1 MTFDKERLIQ
11 ILIETR
17 AFQFSPTP
25 IFTLASGAKSDVYV
39 DCRIALSYP
48 EARRAVGELML
59 ERLAGPAERAAPG
72 ASSATPARED
82 AVGGLLIGAYPIAI
96 AVSDAAHR
104 RDGSLI
110 RVFVVRKEPK
120 RHGLKKVVEGAIQPG
135 DRALIVDDVVT
146 SGGSTIEAI
155 RRSREFGL
163 EVTRAIAIIDREEQ
177 DGRAKIEAEGVS
189 FEALCTL
196 RDLRRA
202 AEARA
207 ASA

>member
-1 MTFDKERLIQ
+1 MTFDRERLID

-17 AFQFSPTP
+17 AFQLSPTP
-25 IFTLASGAKSDVYV
+25 VFTLASGAKSDVYV

-48 EARRAVGELML
+48 EARLAVGELML
-59 ERLAGPAERAAPG
+59 QRITSAGAP
-72 ASSATPARED
+72 RET
-82 AVGGLLIGAYPIAI
+82 AVGGLLIGAFPIAI

-104 RDGSLI
+104 REGSLI

-120 RHGLKKVVEGAIQPG
+120 QHGLRRLVEGAVEKG

-163 EVTRAIAIIDREEQ
+163 EVARAIAIIDREEQ

-196 RDLRRA
+196 KDLRRA

-207 ASA
+207 AGRLPGP

>member
-1 MTFDKERLIQ
+1 MNFDKERLIQ
-11 ILIETR
+11 ILIETK

-39 DCRIALSYP
+39 DCRVALSYP

-59 ERLAGPAERAAPG
+59 ERTRASG
-72 ASSATPARED
+72 REV
-82 AVGGLLIGAYPIAI
+82 AVGGLLIGAFPIAI
-96 AVSDAAHR
+96 AVSDAAYR
-104 RDGSLI
+104 KDGSLI

-120 RHGLKKVVEGAIQPG
+120 QHGLKKLIEGAVSPG
-135 DRALIVDDVVT
+135 DRALIVEDAVT

-177 DGRAKIEAEGVS
+177 EGRAKIEAEGVA

-196 RDLRRA
+196 GDLRRA

>member
-1 MTFDKERLIQ
+1 MTYDKERLIQ
-11 ILIETR
+11 VLIDTK
-17 AFQFSPTP
+17 AFQYSSTP

-59 ERLAGPAERAAPG
+59 ERIA
-72 ASSATPARED
+72 PAREPGATLPA
-82 AVGGLLIGAYPIAI
+82 AVGGLLIGAFPIAI
-96 AVSDAAHR
+96 AVSDAADR
-104 RDGSLI
+104 RDGRLI

-120 RHGLKKVVEGAIQPG
+120 QHGLKKLIEGAVQPG

-163 EVTRAIAIIDREEQ
+163 EVTHAVAIIDREEQ
-177 DGRAKIEAEGVS
+177 NGRATIEAEGVS
-189 FEALCTL
+189 FAALCTL

-207 ASA
+207 ANA

>member
-1 MTFDKERLIQ
+1 MPFDTERLIR
-11 ILIETR
+11 ILIETK

-48 EARRAVGELML
+48 EGRLAVGELML
-59 ERLAGPAERAAPG
+59 ERMTRVGAAGAG
-72 ASSATPARED
+72 ALGAREN
-82 AVGGLLIGAYPIAI
+82 AVGGLLIGAFPIAI
-96 AVSDAAHR
+96 AVSDAAYKK
-104 RDGSLI
+104 DGSLV

-120 RHGLKKVVEGAIQPG
+120 QHGLKKLVEGAVEKG

-207 ASA
+207 ARA

>member
-1 MTFDKERLIQ
+1 MSFDKERLIQ
-11 ILIETR
+11 ILIETK

-48 EARRAVGELML
+48 EGRRAVGELML
-59 ERLAGPAERAAPG
+59 ERITSGFSGAGSG
-72 ASSATPARED
+72 ARED
-82 AVGGLLIGAYPIAI
+82 SVGGLLIGAFPIAI
-96 AVSDAAHR
+96 AVSDAAYR
-104 RDGSLI
+104 KDGSLV

-120 RHGLKKVVEGAIQPG
+120 QHGMKKLIEGAVQAG

-177 DGRAKIEAEGVS
+177 DGRAKIEAEGVA
-189 FEALCTL
+189 FDALCTL

-202 AEARA
+202 AEART

>member
-1 MTFDKERLIQ
+1 MTYDKERLIRV
-11 ILIETR
+11 LIETK
-17 AFQFSPTP
+17 AFQYSSTP

-59 ERLAGPAERAAPG
+59 ERIAPAGDPGAAP
-72 ASSATPARED
+72 PA
-82 AVGGLLIGAYPIAI
+82 AVGGLLIGAFPIAI
-96 AVSDAAHR
+96 AVSDAADR
-104 RDGSLI
+104 RDGRLV

-120 RHGLKKVVEGAIQPG
+120 QHGLKKLIEGAVQPG
-135 DRALIVDDVVT
+135 DHALIVDDVVT

-177 DGRAKIEAEGVS
+177 GGRAAIEAEGVS
-189 FEALCTL
+189 FDALCTL
-196 RDLRRA
+196 GDLRRA

-207 ASA
+207 ANA

>member
-11 ILIETR
+11 ILIETK
-17 AFQFSPTP
+17 AFRYSPTP

-48 EARRAVGELML
+48 DARRAVGELML
-59 ERLAGPAERAAPG
+59 ERIAPASQPG
-72 ASSATPARED
+72 ATLPAT
-82 AVGGLLIGAYPIAI
+82 VGGLLIGAFPIAI
-96 AVSDAAHR
+96 AVSDAAER
-104 RDGSLI
+104 RNGGVI

-120 RHGLKKVVEGAIQPG
+120 QHGLKKLIEGAVQPG
-135 DRALIVDDVVT
+135 DHALIVDDVVT

-189 FEALCTL
+189 FDALCSL

>member
-1 MTFDKERLIQ
+1 MNFDKERLIQ
-11 ILIETR
+11 ILIETK

-59 ERLAGPAERAAPG
+59 ERTHASGAG
-72 ASSATPARED
+72 AREA
-82 AVGGLLIGAYPIAI
+82 AVGGLLIGAFPIAI
-96 AVSDAAHR
+96 AVSDAAYR
-104 RDGSLI
+104 KDGSLI

-120 RHGLKKVVEGAIQPG
+120 QHGLKKLIEGAVSPG
-135 DRALIVDDVVT
+135 DHALIVDDVVT

-163 EVTRAIAIIDREEQ
+163 EVTRAVAIIDREEQ
-177 DGRAKIEAEGVS
+177 EGRAKIEAEGVA

-202 AEARA
+202 GVRT

>member
-1 MTFDKERLIQ
+1 MSFDKERLIQ
-11 ILIETR
+11 ILIETK

-48 EARRAVGELML
+48 EGRRAVGELML
-59 ERLAGPAERAAPG
+59 ERVTSGSSGAGSG
-72 ASSATPARED
+72 SGARED
-82 AVGGLLIGAYPIAI
+82 SVGGLLIGAFPIAI
-96 AVSDAAHR
+96 AVSDAAYR
-104 RDGSLI
+104 KDGSLV

-120 RHGLKKVVEGAIQPG
+120 QHGMKKLIEGAVQAG

-189 FEALCTL
+189 FDALCTL

-202 AEARA
+202 AEART

>member
-1 MTFDKERLIQ
+1 MTFDKERLIRL
-11 ILIETR
+11 LIETN
-17 AFQFSPTP
+17 AFQWSPTP
-25 IFTLASGAKSDVYV
+25 VFTLASGAKSDVYV

-59 ERLAGPAERAAPG
+59 DRAAGGVG
-72 ASSATPARED
+72 AGAPPS
-82 AVGGLLIGAYPIAI
+82 AVGGLLIGAFPIAI

-104 RDGSLI
+104 RDGTLI

-120 RHGLKKVVEGAIQPG
+120 QHGLKKLVEGAVQPG

-163 EVTRAIAIIDREEQ
+163 EVTRAVAIIDREEQ
-177 DGRAKIEAEGVS
+177 EGRAKIEAEGVS
-189 FEALCTL
+189 FAALCTL
-196 RDLRRA
+196 HDLRRA
-202 AEARA
+202 AGARA